1 LARRFRINQNLS
13 LVRAALGRVAAMN
26 ATKKTWVAAA
36 LFGTLSGVLGVTAVR
51 AGTGDARSAHFR
63 VISGSAASV
72 TATAT
77 SPAYRAHLVGG
88 SGAAVG
94 IAASDH
100 TSIVA
105 GNSTIDPPVRLFLGT
120 FEVP

>member
-1 LARRFRINQNLS
+1 
-13 LVRAALGRVAAMN
+13 MN
-26 ATKKTWVAAA
+26 ATTKTWMAVAVS
-36 LFGTLSGVLGVTAVR
+36 GTLLGALGVTAVR

-77 SPAYRAHLVGG
+77 SPAYQAHLVGG

-94 IAASDH
+94 IAASDN
-100 TSIVA
+100 TSVVA

-120 FEVP
+120 FEAP